1 MGGWQKNHPQSTSK
15 TATCGHTNANLPS
28 LGSHRH
34 MAKAST
40 GWQVLSQE
48 IQNHTKDSKDAKDP
62 RNMYF
67 GFGFGFSWVS
77 TLISRFLNSNAF
89 YLACSR
95 LLFFLLV
102 HGPWSLVLGPWSLV
116 LVPCSLDLS
125 PLHPHL
131 DFPPICGQDPFIIY
145 YDTDHT
151 WDDRVG
157 SFPFGFLRHF

>member
-1 MGGWQKNHPQSTSK
+1 MGGVVEKPSTKHFKNCNLRPHQCQSAIIGLTPPHGK
-15 TATCGHTNANLPS
+15 S
-28 LGSHRH
+28 LNWL
-34 MAKAST
+34 ASF
-40 GWQVLSQE
+40 E
-48 IQNHTKDSKDAKDP
+48 P
-62 RNMYF
+62 RNPKPHERLERCKGPEEYVF
-67 GFGFGFSWVS
+67 WLWLWLFLGFDTHLSFPQ
-77 TLISRFLNSNAF
+77 LQ
-89 YLACSR
+89 R
-95 LLFFLLV
+95 LLFSMQSSFV
-102 HGPWSLVLGPWSLV
+102 FSSGPWTMVLSPWSLV